1 MGHEFVPDKICVN
14 PVWVL
19 GNYTLI
25 IFIVM
30 VNESF
35 YTSHQKQ
42 NLVSYK
48 CVIQDVLLSV
58 LCL

>member
-30 VNESF
+30 VNGA
-35 YTSHQKQ
+35 
-42 NLVSYK
+42 VM
-48 CVIQDVLLSV
+48 VMIIW
-58 LCL
+58 